1 MGYSTM
7 LYAVDIGELKSACGS
22 KDTALLERARSA
34 MQQRDGGGKR
44 ADPTKGPRV
53 RVTWRSEIHLNGKLV
68 TPDDF
73 KQALL
78 NPDWAGTNMYLF
90 QEDPPRGQK
99 REGAFKVLGSFMQFL
114 WTLAAFFEER
124 GLIFKKHIIGIN
136 GCTTEEQFADLGSPD
151 DEITADQALEEL
163 IAGKITQPESAHAY
177 GYALEY
183 LCLTI
188 GTFLDSVGTDR
199 LRSLHLKTPLSKTRL
214 PVKLPKSED
223 FPYVSYLDAE
233 ELRAEVARLQA
244 ADLAYP
250 KDEEVADERTY
261 FLQLLEKAAEQN
273 CGVVGFYY

>member
-7 LYAVDIGELKSACGS
+7 LYAVDVGELKSAFGS
-22 KDTALLERARSA
+22 NDTALLERVRSA
-34 MQQRDGGGKR
+34 VQQREVGGKR
-44 ADPTKGPRV
+44 VDPTKGPRV
-53 RVTWRSEIHLNGKLV
+53 RVTWKSEIYLNGKLE
-68 TPDDF
+68 TPDEF

-78 NPDWAGTNMYLF
+78 NPNWEGTNMYLF

-114 WTLAAFFEER
+114 WTLSPFFEER

-136 GCTTEEQFADLGSPD
+136 GCNSEAQFADLGGPD
-151 DEITADQALEEL
+151 DEITTDQALEEL

-177 GYALEY
+177 GYALEH

-199 LRSLHLKTPLSKTRL
+199 LRSLNLKTPLSKTRL

-223 FPYVSYLDAE
+223 FPFISYLDAE

-250 KDEEVADERTY
+250 EDEEVAEERKY

-273 CGVVGFYY
+273 RGVVSFYY